1 MAGHRC
7 SRIPEIPIAF
17 SCFFLNFFWEVL
29 QTYFYAL
36 RDVPFRTMLYG
47 WIHCTFGDVLLT
59 IISFWLISLAS
70 QNRKWFFHLNRL
82 NLGGFVLVGI
92 IFTII
97 SERVN
102 IHVLRSWTYNQSMPL
117 IPFLEVGLTPLLQWL
132 MIPPFII
139 LLVRHHLLSHSAA
152 EEG

>member
-102 IHVLRSWTYNQSMPL
+102 VRVLRSWTYNQSMPL
-117 IPFLEVGLTPLLQWL
+117 IPLLEVGLTPLLQWM
-132 MIPPFII
+132 MIPPLII
-139 LLVRHHLLSHSAA
+139 LLVRHYLLSHSAA